1 MEFFDSNGHAVCYV
15 TQTGRI
21 YSWDG
26 RPLATRKG
34 DKVHTCDGEF
44 VGWIRH
50 GYLINE
56 KGECCLF
63 TQGADTKCG
72 PYPRQTAA
80 SVTRNPATVSR
91 IEGPPTSSVISWRVA
106 GLGTQPVQEKL
117 APATCRSLLR
127 VAPLLHEHR
136 RTDMTY

>member
-72 PYPRQTAA
+72 PYPPDRRPRPSRGTQQPFPELKDRRPAP
-80 SVTRNPATVSR
+80 SFPGVSRDWGRNPFR
-91 IEGPPTSSVISWRVA
+91 
-106 GLGTQPVQEKL
+106 K
-117 APATCRSLLR
+117 SLLQR
-127 VAPLLHEHR
+127 LADRYFGSRRYSTSTVAQ
-136 RTDMTY
+136 T